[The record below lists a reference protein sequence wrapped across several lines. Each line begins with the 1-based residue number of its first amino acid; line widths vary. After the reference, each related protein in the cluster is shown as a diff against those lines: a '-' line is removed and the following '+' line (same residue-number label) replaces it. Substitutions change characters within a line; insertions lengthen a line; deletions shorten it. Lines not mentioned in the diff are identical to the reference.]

1 MVLMLEMIGGW
12 MFDKGILEKV
22 EECWRA
28 LV

>member
-1 MVLMLEMIGGW
+1 MLEMIGGW